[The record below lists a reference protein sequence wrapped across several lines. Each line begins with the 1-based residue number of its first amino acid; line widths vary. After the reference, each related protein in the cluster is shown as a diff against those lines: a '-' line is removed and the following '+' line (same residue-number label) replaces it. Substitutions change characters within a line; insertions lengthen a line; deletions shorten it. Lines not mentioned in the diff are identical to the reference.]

1 MDLCSEENTC
11 SGKKLVPLI
20 LNQKDDLGL
29 RFLVEMVKQGKLRTI
44 VDSRYPLTRAEEAW
58 AKSVDGHATGK
69 IIVEP

>member
-1 MDLCSEENTC
+1 M
-11 SGKKLVPLI
+11 I
-20 LNQKDDLGL
+20 LNPKDDLGL

-44 VDSRYPLTRAEEAW
+44 VDSRYPFTRAEEAW